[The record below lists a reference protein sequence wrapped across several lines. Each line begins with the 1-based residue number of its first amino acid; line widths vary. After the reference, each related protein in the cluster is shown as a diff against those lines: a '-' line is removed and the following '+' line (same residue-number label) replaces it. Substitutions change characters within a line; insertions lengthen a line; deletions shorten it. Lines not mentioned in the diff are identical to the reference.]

1 MTLGSLQHR
10 WPDAW
15 SRVVA
20 CVLYK
25 REKQSKILD
34 TLNQTPIRQNCNET
48 QWKWLSVKSDFVVNV
63 DVLNRRLV
71 TQLPKVAL
79 DYGVRRG
86 FQ

>member
-1 MTLGSLQHR
+1 VTLGSLQHR